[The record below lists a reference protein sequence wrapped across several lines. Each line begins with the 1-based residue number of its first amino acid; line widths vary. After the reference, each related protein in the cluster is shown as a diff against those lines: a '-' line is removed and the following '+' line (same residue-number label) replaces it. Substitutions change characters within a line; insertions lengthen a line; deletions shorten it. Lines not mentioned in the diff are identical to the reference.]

1 MEFGTDVFTI
11 VPEEKKEKVDKV
23 ESRRKEFPSNP
34 SGNRLVTLKAD
45 YLGEPGSVYF
55 IQLLNICLLNE
66 ELLIPRKLLKD

>member
-34 SGNRLVTLKAD
+34 SGNRLVTLKATWVT
-45 YLGEPGSVYF
+45 GSVYF